1 MATYDINL
9 NATVKQNITNL
20 LKQNQPSLINLRSN
34 MIDIN
39 SFTEITNGNS
49 YSYTN
54 SDGKL
59 VLPNMKIK
67 VQGVEY
73 YGGTGSKEFYYW
85 RDDLNKFNDY
95 PSLLGNTTA
104 PVKTAF
110 VAESI
115 GKLISTHSDITPLDV
130 CKYLNIHPVLANVIT
145 KSTSA
150 TKTTFIFQ
158 ITHTNFLNVNFN
170 NLEVTGGRLLY
181 ASAGH
186 WQVYIGD

>member
-85 RDDLNKFNDY
+85 RDNLNKFNDY
-95 PSLLGNTTA
+95 PSILGNTTA

-115 GKLISTHSDITPLDV
+115 GKLISKHSDITPLDV

-145 KSTSA
+145 KSTS
-150 TKTTFIFQ
+150 TTYTTFIFQ
-158 ITHTNFLNVNFN
+158 NTYTNFSNVNFN
-170 NLEVTGGRLLY
+170 NLEVTGGKLLY
-181 ASAGH
+181 ASAGN